1 MEARPPRVLV
11 LGATS
16 AIAAE
21 VAHLLATRGAR
32 LHLVGRNGAR
42 LAEVAARCGGA
53 EVTTQ
58 QADFADLDRCAAV
71 VESALATLG
80 GVDVALIAHGDLGD
94 QLAAEASFEE
104 AERIFRINLLGAVAL
119 IVPLANHLE
128 AARGGTLAVITSVA
142 GERGRPRNYTYG
154 AAKGALTLYLQ
165 GVRSRLFAAGV
176 VVTTIKLGPV
186 DTPMT
191 VDHAKNVLFAT
202 APRVATDIV
211 DAIDAGAGEV
221 YVPGFWGAIMP
232 VVRSLPERV
241 FQRLSFLSGR

>member
-1 MEARPPRVLV
+1 MEARPQRVLV

-21 VAHLLATRGAR
+21 VALLHAARGAR
-32 LHLVGRNGAR
+32 LHLVGRNGAK
-42 LAEVAARCGGA
+42 LAEVAARCSGA

-58 QADFADLDRCAAV
+58 QADLAALDGCADVVAA
-71 VESALATLG
+71 ALEELG

-94 QLAAEASFEE
+94 QIAAEASFEE
-104 AERIFRINLLGAVAL
+104 AERIFRINLLSAVAL

-128 AARGGTLAVITSVA
+128 AARGGTLAVISSVA
-142 GERGRPRNYTYG
+142 GERGRPRNDTYG

-191 VDHAKNVLFAT
+191 VDHAKNLLFAT
-202 APRVATDIV
+202 SPRVAAEIV
-211 DAIDAGAGEV
+211 AAIDAGAGEV
-221 YVPGFWGAIMP
+221 YVPGFWRAIMP
-232 VVRSLPERV
+232 VVRNLPERV